1 MRVNLRYFAAIR
13 EVLGEHE
20 VIDVP
25 AGTSTGCPS
34 MVTLIVSVAFDAG
47 VP

>member
-1 MRVNLRYFAAIR
+1 M
-13 EVLGEHE
+13 
-20 VIDVP
+20 IDVP

-34 MVTLIVSVAFDAG
+34 MVTLTVSLAFDAG